1 VKRGS
6 VHPAKSV
13 VVEKFRKLE
22 RGRIADQIVEDLRRQ
37 ILQGALPDGTR
48 LPAEREL
55 AERYRVSGATIREAV
70 CALAAVGLVDI
81 RHGSGT
87 YVTATGEAMIAA
99 SISSVVQLE
108 QVGADEVLGVLAI
121 LTAHAAE
128 LATRLA
134 SDDEIAALRQAAENL
149 ADIARVDETAANLKT
164 FLHQLSA
171 ISHNPLLSALCKSL
185 VELQVEL
192 ALSLLGRQIA
202 PWKKVAGALYADRI
216 LVVEA
221 IEARDP
227 VRAVALVRAY
237 HDRTR
242 ALIASL
248 PRAKTIMSSDPRL
261 IKLVCS
267 LIASPASSTDVFG
280 A

>member
-1 VKRGS
+1 MKSSR
-6 VHPAKSV
+6 VHAAKNV
-13 VVEKFRKLE
+13 AGTFGIVA
-22 RGRIADQIVEDLRRQ
+22 RGRVADRIVEDLRRQ

-70 CALAAVGLVDI
+70 CALAAMGLLDI

-87 YVTATGEAMIAA
+87 YVTATGETMIAT

-128 LATRLA
+128 LATQFA
-134 SDDEIAALRQAAENL
+134 TDDEIAALRKAAEKLNV
-149 ADIARVDETAANLKT
+149 IVRVEETAADLKA
-164 FLHQLSA
+164 FLHQLAA

-192 ALSLLGRQIA
+192 ALRLLGKQVA
-202 PWKKVAGALYADRI
+202 PWKKIAGALYADRI

-237 HDRTR
+237 HDRAR

-267 LIASPASSTDVFG
+267 LVASPAAPTDLFG
-280 A
+280 T